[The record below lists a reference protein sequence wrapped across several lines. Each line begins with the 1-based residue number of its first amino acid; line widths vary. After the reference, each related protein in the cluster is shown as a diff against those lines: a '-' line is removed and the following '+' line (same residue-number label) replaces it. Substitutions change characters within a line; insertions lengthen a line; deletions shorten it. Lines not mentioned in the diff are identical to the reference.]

1 MWMEERGS
9 AINEARVREAA
20 ATGADTL
27 AVACPFCTV
36 MLDDGVASTGRTCA
50 SWTSRRCWRTRSCRR
65 RPPVRSPSSVVC
77 ARPISRARVQ
87 SPHAT
92 HEAPARWDAQTR
104 VPALVVGQLAHSRRV
119 LPATTACLELEAIF
133 LAERDLSSV
142 VVRQPDGQPLAVTR
156 GTFFML
162 LTGRMGYGRAVYTHR
177 LVVDMPLPRGLT
189 LDANATVAEA
199 AAAILDRD
207 HDRYDDFAVRFDDG
221 GLATVSVADMFEEL
235 SYASSFGARRHA
247 QILNS
252 AGEGICGV
260 DSAGQ
265 ITFANSAAAR
275 ITGYSI
281 AELVGRPLWQI
292 LGPSGDGADADDI
305 ATFRHRDGSL
315 FPVESVATPIS
326 DATSQDGAV
335 LVFKDITAR
344 TRTEADLASAHAA
357 AVEAS
362 RLKSEFVANMSH
374 EIRTPLNGVIGMTE
388 LLLSTALDD
397 GAARIRGG
405 RAAQRRRA
413 ARRDQ
418 RHPRLLEDRGRQAR
432 ARERA
437 VRAARRSSRTPSQW
451 SPRPRTQRTLEL
463 ADRARRRACPRTLAA
478 TATAC
483 GRCSPTCSATPS
495 SSPPSA
501 RSRDAR
507 AGAGEQRRDGLGPL
521 RGRATPASASRE
533 EAQTRIFS
541 RSRRPTV
548 RPRAATAAPAW
559 AWRSPASSSR

>member
-1 MWMEERGS
+1 M
-9 AINEARVREAA
+9 
-20 ATGADTL
+20 
-27 AVACPFCTV
+27 
-36 MLDDGVASTGRTCA
+36 
-50 SWTSRRCWRTRSCRR
+50 
-65 RPPVRSPSSVVC
+65 
-77 ARPISRARVQ
+77 Q

-104 VPALVVGQLAHSRRV
+104 VPAVVVGQLAHSRRV

-260 DSAGQ
+260 DSAGR

-362 RLKSEFVANMSH
+362 RLKSEFLANMSH
-374 EIRTPLNGVIGMTE
+374 EIRTPMNGVIGMTE
-388 LLLSTALDD
+388 LLLDTELDEEQREYAEAVRLSGDALLGVINDILD
-397 GAARIRGG
+397 FSKIEAGKLELENEPFDAAPLVEDTVAVVAAAARSK
-405 RAAQRRRA
+405 
-413 ARRDQ
+413 D
-418 RHPRLLEDRGRQAR
+418 
-432 ARERA
+432 
-437 VRAARRSSRTPSQW
+437 
-451 SPRPRTQRTLEL
+451 LEL
-463 ADRARRRACPRTLAA
+463 ACRARRRPAA
-478 TATAC
+478 K
-483 GRCSPTCSATPS
+483 
-495 SSPPSA
+495 
-501 RSRDAR
+501 RSRRRQPRAAGAHQPVGNAVKFTASGEVVDAR
-507 AGAGEQRRDGLGPL
+507 EGAGEQR
-521 RGRATPASASRE
+521 
-533 EAQTRIFS
+533 
-541 RSRRPTV
+541 
-548 RPRAATAAPAW
+548 
-559 AWRSPASSSR
+559 